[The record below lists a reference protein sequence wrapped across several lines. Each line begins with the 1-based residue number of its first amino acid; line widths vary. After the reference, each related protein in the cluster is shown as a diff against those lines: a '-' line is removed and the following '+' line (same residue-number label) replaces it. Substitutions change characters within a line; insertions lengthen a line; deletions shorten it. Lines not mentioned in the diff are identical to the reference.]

1 MMHPILTQA
10 LAAERV
16 REWHDQAARH
26 QLVKQA
32 RRARHESTPA
42 AAELPGPRPGSRR
55 PAPRTAVPVTVASRQ
70 PAAVASGQPVA
81 DDGRQ
86 PAGVRAPGHNLTR
99 EPPGLT

>member
-42 AAELPGPRPGSRR
+42 AAELPGPRPGSPR

-70 PAAVASGQPVA
+70 PAPLAGGQPGA
-81 DDGRQ
+81 DRGPP
-86 PAGVRAPGHNLTR
+86 PAGGRAPGHKVAT
-99 EPPGLT
+99 EPPG

>member
-1 MMHPILTQA
+1 MHPILTQA

-81 DDGRQ
+81 SDGC
-86 PAGVRAPGHNLTR
+86 PPVGKRAA
-99 EPPGLT
+99 